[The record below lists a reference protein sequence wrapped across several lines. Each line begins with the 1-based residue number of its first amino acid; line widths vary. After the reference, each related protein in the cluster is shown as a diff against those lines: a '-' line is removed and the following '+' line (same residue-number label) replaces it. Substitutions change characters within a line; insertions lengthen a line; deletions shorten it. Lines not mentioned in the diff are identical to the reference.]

1 MGWSPEAD
9 CLINEKRARPSS
21 ISAPG
26 VGSFDILFLTGQEA
40 VCAVAIEASPPIP
53 RPQSRAP
60 RLFFPSRLSLTA
72 DLRPPCVASRRGERA
87 PRVQDGRRVR
97 VDGGGRVCGAA
108 RPRVGR
114 ARAQRRR
121 WLDARV
127 CGCRRQSAAAD
138 PYLCTPTSF
147 YLLSASTT
155 PSARAADASPA
166 GARAPRA
173 SLAPLAASAQRVVDA
188 YVAAWA
194 VSEWCCCALCTCLYV
209 LFRALFAWIEC
220 V

>member
-1 MGWSPEAD
+1 MCGAPPSP
-9 CLINEKRARPSS
+9 LRRL
-21 ISAPG
+21 
-26 VGSFDILFLTGQEA
+26 VYR
-40 VCAVAIEASPPIP
+40 V
-53 RPQSRAP
+53 P
-60 RLFFPSRLSLTA
+60 RLSSPLRLPLTP

-188 YVAAWA
+188 CVAAWA
-194 VSEWCCCALCTCLYV
+194 VSGGAVV
-209 LFRALFAWIEC
+209 LSLHACIYFSDFFSHGLSACDVQTFGFNTHC
-220 V
+220 